1 MKALP
6 VRIPAALDKELI
18 EKSERRLRERDSA
31 DQQGM
36 DNGIAAQSEVARL
49 GGPYWTALLKWAIEK
64 RQFGEKEIGIL
75 RVAAAIPRKLPS
87 EKQALVLVQ
96 VRREAIAEGFKL

>member
-1 MKALP
+1 
-6 VRIPAALDKELI
+6 
-18 EKSERRLRERDSA
+18 
-31 DQQGM
+31 
-36 DNGIAAQSEVARL
+36 
-49 GGPYWTALLKWAIEK
+49 LLKWAIEK